1 MANYNLSQT
10 IRFLLVGSTTFM
22 IDIALLL
29 TLAEYLGVYYLFSAA
44 IAFLIAS
51 IINYL
56 LSILVVF
63 KTGRHKNKKKEF
75 IYFLLF
81 TSVGVILNHSVIY
94 FCTNTFMIN
103 LFISKSFST
112 VIVTIFNF
120 LTKKHFVFLD

>member
-1 MANYNLSQT
+1 MANYNISQT
-10 IRFLLVGSTTFM
+10 IRFLVVGGATFT
-22 IDIALLL
+22 IDMVLLL
-29 TLAEYLGVYYLFSAA
+29 VLAEYLGVYYLFSAA

-56 LSILVVF
+56 LSTLAVF
-63 KTGRHKNKKKEF
+63 KTGRHKNKIKEI

-103 LFISKSFST
+103 LSISKGFST

>member
-10 IRFLLVGSTTFM
+10 IRFLLVGATTFM

-63 KTGRHKNKKKEF
+63 KTGRQKIKKKNLIIF
-75 IYFLLF
+75 YSTHHMVLSLN
-81 TSVGVILNHSVIY
+81 IL
-94 FCTNTFMIN
+94 
-103 LFISKSFST
+103 
-112 VIVTIFNF
+112 
-120 LTKKHFVFLD
+120 